1 MAIVVR
7 NTNYN
12 GEVLEKILTLA
23 TTGNDL
29 VEKGLI
35 MVIPGVEKKISLP
48 RIKTGRMLQKRKE
61 NPTLEDSKGNF
72 NYSEK
77 SLDPEDFMAFTT
89 FNPRAF
95 EHIWRKWQP
104 KGNLVFSELPPEA
117 QNTLLDE
124 LSKSVKFELGWHYIN
139 GEFGDDDDH
148 LFDGILTQAARDTE
162 VVVVSAP
169 SDTSSMLA
177 KLKAVRAAVPKALR
191 ENPNLRILM
200 SIDDFD
206 KYDNELTEREYK
218 NASETDLNKKRYK
231 GITIETLNSWPDDL
245 IVVTICSLS
254 ADGNLFAGVNLQD
267 DEEVIQI
274 DKWMNS
280 SELYF
285 FKLLM
290 KADTNIA
297 FGEEFVVLDTR
308 KSPVFKPAEKTLSA
322 DPTEVTIKPEGGSQD
337 IAVTASG
344 EYSVSASP
352 AGFTVS
358 PTDNGIRISAAA
370 NTTGKDKSG
379 AVTLTLDSDKAKTVK
394 ITVSQA
400 KQEA

>member
-1 MAIVVR
+1 
-7 NTNYN
+7 
-12 GEVLEKILTLA
+12 
-23 TTGNDL
+23 
-29 VEKGLI
+29 

-48 RIKTGRMLQKRKE
+48 RIKTGKMLQNRKE

-95 EHIWRKWQP
+95 EHVGRKWQP
-104 KGNLVFSELPPEA
+104 KGNLVFAELPPEA

-124 LSKSVKFELGWHYIN
+124 LSKSVKFELGWHYLN
-139 GEFGDDDDH
+139 GEFGSDDDH
-148 LFDGILTQAARDTE
+148 LFNGILTQAAKDPDVI
-162 VVVVSAP
+162 VVPAP
-169 SDTSSMLA
+169 SDTSMIG
-177 KLKAVRAAVPKALR
+177 KLKAVRKAIPKALR

-206 KYDNELTEREYK
+206 KYDDELTEREYK
-218 NASETDLNKKRYK
+218 NTSETDINKKRYK
-231 GITIETLNSWPDDL
+231 GITIETLNSWPDGL
-245 IVVTICSLS
+245 IVATLCSMS

-290 KADTNIA
+290 KADTEIA

-308 KSPVFKPAEKTLSA
+308 TDPVFKAVERTISA
-322 DPTEVTIKPEGGSQD
+322 DPSALSFKAAGESKYVT
-337 IAVTASG
+337 VTASG
-344 EYSVSASP
+344 DYSVTSVP
-352 AGFTVS
+352 AGFTAVG
-358 PTDNGIRISAAA
+358 TDDG
-370 NTTGKDKSG
+370 
-379 AVTLTLDSDKAKTVK
+379 LK
-394 ITVSQA
+394 ITAEVNSSGKAVSGTLVVSLDADPEKKVEIALSQVA
-400 KQEA
+400 ADDEEGGA

>member
-231 GITIETLNSWPDDL
+231 GITIETLNSWPDGL
-245 IVVTICSLS
+245 IVATLCSMS

-337 IAVTASG
+337 IVVTASG